1 MNKKIEEKFDVLANN
16 IETQIYNNFLKPSI
30 NSIEK
35 TMRSNFDDIKFKIKS
50 INSDNLTETN
60 RQSLDF
66 EPEFK
71 SSTNRL
77 KETERV
83 KKLDNKLDEIN
94 VIGGRLYEKL
104 LLKVKLIISLVIF

>member
-1 MNKKIEEKFDVLANN
+1 MANN

-35 TMRSNFDDIKFKIKS
+35 TMRSNFDDIKYKINS
-50 INSDNLTETN
+50 INNDNITETN
-60 RQSLDF
+60 RQSFDF

-104 LLKVKLIISLVIF
+104 LLKVSLVCL

>member
-1 MNKKIEEKFDVLANN
+1 
-16 IETQIYNNFLKPSI
+16 
-30 NSIEK
+30 
-35 TMRSNFDDIKFKIKS
+35 MRSNFDDIKYKIKS
-50 INSDNLTETN
+50 INNDNITETN

-66 EPEFK
+66 EPDFK
-71 SSTNRL
+71 SSTRL

-104 LLKVKLIISLVIF
+104 LEKVKN